1 MSSCTFITC
10 YEGQTQKLFPKHFN
24 TICIR
29 HFLHGTLI
37 LQLVCILGSQLIVS
51 CNLYESEFLHARTHV
66 RAQNR
71 TRLKCDTSS
80 VAPDVL
86 PVNYSLLTITLA
98 SSVRTRHYHDTKY
111 RVSLMTL
118 KPSSKVIVQLV
129 LCDALF
135 LLCKDF
141 MFVRQSDLI
150 LWRFPPPHCI
160 QKMFC
165 DKLR

>member
-51 CNLYESEFLHARTHV
+51 CNLYESEFLHARTNV

-86 PVNYSLLTITLA
+86 PVNPSAWSDEHCSSCCTLSLIRLYL
-98 SSVRTRHYHDTKY
+98 
-111 RVSLMTL
+111 
-118 KPSSKVIVQLV
+118 
-129 LCDALF
+129 
-135 LLCKDF
+135 
-141 MFVRQSDLI
+141 
-150 LWRFPPPHCI
+150 
-160 QKMFC
+160 
-165 DKLR
+165 DKLGSKCNQAASFLFVKELALL